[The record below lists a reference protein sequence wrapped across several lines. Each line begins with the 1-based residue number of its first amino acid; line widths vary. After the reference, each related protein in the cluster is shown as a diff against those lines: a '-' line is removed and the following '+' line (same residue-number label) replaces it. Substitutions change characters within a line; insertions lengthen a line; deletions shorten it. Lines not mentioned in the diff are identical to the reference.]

1 MRLAEDTGNKISQ
14 GWVLDVG
21 MHLRYFELETS
32 IRKALLKIGE
42 DFETSELFYWTTWE
56 D

>member
-1 MRLAEDTGNKISQ
+1 MREAEDTKNKISQ

-21 MHLRYFELETS
+21 MHLRYFETEEGITQ
-32 IRKALLKIGE
+32 ALLEIGE
-42 DFETSELFYWTTWE
+42 DFETSESFYWTTWE